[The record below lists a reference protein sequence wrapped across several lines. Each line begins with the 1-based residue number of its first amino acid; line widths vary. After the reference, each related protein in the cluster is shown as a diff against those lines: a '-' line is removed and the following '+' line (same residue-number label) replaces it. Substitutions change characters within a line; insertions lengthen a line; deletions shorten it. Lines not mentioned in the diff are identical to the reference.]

1 MAGVPCVMLGVPW
14 LISGW
19 FVPVGGVLVV
29 VPGVVVIPGVVVLGV
44 VCVPVV
50 LGVCIPVVPGDVV
63 VLGCDPAGLLAGEPV
78 VCATAT
84 PNARNKTSD
93 AR

>member
-1 MAGVPCVMLGVPW
+1 MLGVPGLMPGW
-14 LISGW
+14 LD
-19 FVPVGGVLVV
+19 PVGGVLVV
-29 VPGVVVIPGVVVLGV
+29 GVVVVVPGVVVLGV

-84 PNARNKTSD
+84 PNARNKTND